1 MIKSAVFICEPLN
14 FKNKFKIY
22 PPRIKEVV
30 SNERYGQ
37 YLKLLTI
44 SQDDIRDELTKKA
57 PEQEE
62 SNKPQIYPTP
72 LEFLLINC
80 YHSEQFKVI
89 AQEAFRF
96 FLHEEVNFFY
106 EQKMLVIGN
115 LEKIVQKIGNVDEL
129 ITITEEDYFDFQ
141 NMIRVACG
149 DKPQQPPEKTDP
161 DEDPRIA
168 AIKAKARERDRIKA
182 RQSSKNGIS
191 IHTCLV
197 AICCMGIGIT
207 PLNIGEMSYAAIG
220 PIMKMS
226 QEKEKYDIDIRS
238 LLAGAD
244 SKKIKPKYWIRNS
257 DKD

>member
-1 MIKSAVFICEPLN
+1 
-14 FKNKFKIY
+14 
-22 PPRIKEVV
+22 
-30 SNERYGQ
+30 
-37 YLKLLTI
+37 
-44 SQDDIRDELTKKA
+44 
-57 PEQEE
+57 
-62 SNKPQIYPTP
+62 
-72 LEFLLINC
+72 
-80 YHSEQFKVI
+80 
-89 AQEAFRF
+89 
-96 FLHEEVNFFY
+96 
-106 EQKMLVIGN
+106 
-115 LEKIVQKIGNVDEL
+115 
-129 ITITEEDYFDFQ
+129 
-141 NMIRVACG
+141 MIRIACG
-149 DKPQQPPEKTDP
+149 DKPQQPPEKPNP
-161 DEDPRIA
+161 DEDPRIT

-226 QEKEKYDIDIRS
+226 QEKEKYDVDIRS